1 MKVVNIDIPEDHGY
15 LIPIGDLHRGDRHF
29 GTEGYTK
36 LKGYLAWVM
45 ERPNAYIFL
54 MGDILNVASRSSA
67 TNPFESD
74 SGDHEYAQAVE
85 LFKPVASR
93 IIGAITGN
101 HELRMS
107 QQFGFNPL
115 QPFCNELGV
124 PFLGYSAC
132 IRVRVGKETCS
143 KSNSKYN
150 QLYWGYAHHG
160 TGGGAT
166 LGGALNRKLK
176 LSEVVQGVD
185 FVMAGHDHQLIT
197 GVREYYLPL
206 AKRVTRLRTYY
217 IDTGHYLDWDDSYVE
232 EKHLPIG
239 KMGSPRIRFDGRR
252 GRGQQNWHKRKNKP
266 STLETARNCHD
277 IHVSI

>member
-1 MKVVNIDIPEDHGY
+1 MKVINIDISEDHGY

-29 GTEGYTK
+29 GPEGHTK
-36 LKGYLAWVM
+36 LKGYLTWVM

-54 MGDILNVASRSSA
+54 MGDILNVASRTSA
-67 TNPFESD
+67 TNPFESV
-74 SGDHEYAQAVE
+74 SGDREYAQAVE
-85 LFKPVASR
+85 LFKPAATR
-93 IIGAITGN
+93 IVGAITGN

-107 QQFGFNPL
+107 NHFGFNPL
-115 QPFCNELGV
+115 RPFCTELGV

-132 IRVRVGKETCS
+132 IRVRVGEKRSPSCS
-143 KSNSKYN
+143 AHAHR
-150 QLYWGYAHHG
+150 QVYWGYAHHG

-197 GVREYYLPL
+197 GVREYYCPN
-206 AKRVTRLRTYY
+206 RRYIERLRTYY

-239 KMGSPRIRFDGRR
+239 KMGSPRIRFDGRADGQ
-252 GRGQQNWHKRKNKP
+252 GRVSKIGNKAGERFHT
-266 STLETARNCHD
+266 SHHD

>member
-1 MKVVNIDIPEDHGY
+1 MKVVNVDIPEDHGY

-36 LKGYLAWVM
+36 LKGYLTWVM

-85 LFKPVASR
+85 LFKPAATR

-107 QQFGFNPL
+107 NQFGFNPL
-115 QPFCNELGV
+115 QPFCNELGI

-132 IRVRVGKETCS
+132 IRVRVGKERRGHR
-143 KSNSKYN
+143 Y
-150 QLYWGYAHHG
+150 QQMYWGYAHHG

-185 FVMAGHDHQLIT
+185 FV
-197 GVREYYLPL
+197 
-206 AKRVTRLRTYY
+206 
-217 IDTGHYLDWDDSYVE
+217 ID
-232 EKHLPIG
+232 
-239 KMGSPRIRFDGRR
+239 
-252 GRGQQNWHKRKNKP
+252 RK
-266 STLETARNCHD
+266 S
-277 IHVSI
+277 VV